1 MNDQLRHIEER
12 RDQEQAERFWVI
24 LISFA
29 VVVGI
34 IIGFLISKLI

>member
-1 MNDQLRHIEER
+1 MNDILRKIEER
-12 RDQEQAERFWVI
+12 RNQEQAERVGAI